1 MSYVNQFEKKE
12 VGQKIRAIR
21 EANKMS
27 HGDFA
32 KAFGVN
38 VKLVREWEKGVNL
51 PNPKKLDKIL
61 NFKPNKKPASKT
73 QEKKKIKSRVCDK
86 KKAHIVTDEQL
97 EEIKQN
103 AYNRASARIVESM
116 FSLPLI
122 ALEDEG
128 FGQKRLNRVAD
139 RMLELLIEA
148 IEDSNKLKEYQIHLA
163 SKYYIATVVSEDFK
177 RIERVNEMEVKRWLE
192 KQ

>member
-1 MSYVNQFEKKE
+1 MNRFEKE
-12 VGQKIRAIR
+12 EIGQKIRAAR

-61 NFKPNKKPASKT
+61 NFEPSKKPASKT

-97 EEIKQN
+97 EKIKQN

-139 RMLELLIEA
+139 RMLELLIKG
-148 IEDSNKLKEYQIHLA
+148 ISNT
-163 SKYYIATVVSEDFK
+163 SS
-177 RIERVNEMEVKRWLE
+177 
-192 KQ
+192 

>member
-1 MSYVNQFEKKE
+1 MNQFEKKE

-61 NFKPNKKPASKT
+61 NFKPNKKPASKP
-73 QEKKKIKSRVCDK
+73 QEKKIKSRVCDK

-103 AYNRASARIVESM
+103 AYNRASARILESM